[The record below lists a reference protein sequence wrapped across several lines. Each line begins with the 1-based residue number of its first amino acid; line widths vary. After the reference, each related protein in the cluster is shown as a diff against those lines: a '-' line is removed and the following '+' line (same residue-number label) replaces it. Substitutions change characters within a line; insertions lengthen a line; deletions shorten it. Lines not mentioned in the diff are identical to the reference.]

1 MTRGSKPGL
10 SAALARWRPQ
20 LPCCDSDKVQFN
32 VKHPSMTYR
41 CRLCRSRT
49 ETVMHGSELGAYV
62 WVLATYV
69 PSVGIRGMSIMKLLR
84 DLGITHKEGEA
95 LGASHSGNLA

>member
-1 MTRGSKPGL
+1 
-10 SAALARWRPQ
+10 
-20 LPCCDSDKVQFN
+20 
-32 VKHPSMTYR
+32 
-41 CRLCRSRT
+41 
-49 ETVMHGSELGAYV
+49 MHGSELGAYV